1 MTSEQPDA
9 NAASDGAV
17 LRSLGPDASRHTGP
31 RVLVVDDD
39 ANIRQML
46 LDALD
51 DAGFVTRE
59 AQHGAEAMSVVQDW
73 HPDVILLDL
82 VMPWMN
88 GYEFADAYRQAPG
101 PHAPIIVVTA
111 AGRDA
116 VRSASSVGAEQ
127 VVPKP
132 FQVDHLLNLV
142 GYYGRYRGI

>member
-9 NAASDGAV
+9 SAASDGAV
-17 LRSLGPDASRHTGP
+17 QRSLGPDASRHTGP

-101 PHAPIIVVTA
+101 PPRTDHRGHRCRPGCRTLRRLSRCR
-111 AGRDA
+111 AG
-116 VRSASSVGAEQ
+116 GA
-127 VVPKP
+127 
-132 FQVDHLLNLV
+132 
-142 GYYGRYRGI
+142 